1 MLQLENANVSIEMM
15 HSQVTELIL
24 QLENANATIEAINRN
39 QATRMLLT

>member
-24 QLENANATIEAINRN
+24 QLENANVLKQCNRN
-39 QATRMLLT
+39 QATRMLPT